1 MTYPVI
7 FSFLRIGTSTRAFPK
22 PYTLEEAAAHI
33 VAWLDQPATRILT
46 PGPTHAL
53 EVVQLLTTAGS
64 SGGNLVTDAQ
74 IAAIAITYGGVVHTA
89 DRDFMRFKELKMP
102 LPSQRQNCLK
112 HSVQLRHQ
120 RNRVRLK
127 QTLVSELTASEDHL
141 QKLSIVGGCRK

>member
-1 MTYPVI
+1 MIVPDSNLLLYAYNKSSPYYAHAKHWWERCLSGAEPIGLTYPVI

-33 VAWLDQPATRILT
+33 VAWLDEPATRILT

-74 IAAIAITYGGVVHTA
+74 SAAIAITYRGVVHTA
-89 DRDFMRFKELKMP
+89 DRDFMRFKELKCHYP
-102 LPSQRQNCLK
+102 LSGK
-112 HSVQLRHQ
+112 TV
-120 RNRVRLK
+120 
-127 QTLVSELTASEDHL
+127 
-141 QKLSIVGGCRK
+141 